1 MSGSKPVLFYSK
13 FCRHSGDAV
22 RAISARNL
30 GGSIVMACVDGN
42 TQRLPPWVDRVPLI
56 FTHDRRVLS
65 DESLLMYVASFS
77 PTRALATSSSSAAG
91 PGGIPGGDEPMAA
104 ESCNGACFTSF
115 QTGDEES
122 TANAGAGGSPY
133 LSIRNDGLD
142 DFPRIVTPPDD
153 SLRSTSS
160 SSTGGGGGAPS
171 YQPFQQ
177 QQQPPQ
183 QQQQQQQQHYQTQ
196 QYQTQQYQQQQQPS
210 YEQQLQPSYE
220 QPHQQ
225 QQQQP
230 QTFQYQQQP
239 QPYQMQQYQQQP
251 SYEQQH
257 QPSFE
262 QQQQQ
267 QQPTFQYNPNQFK
280 PPPQPPGAV
289 PGRGMVATVGG
300 GAGGDRRGL

>member
-104 ESCNGACFTSF
+104 ESCNGASFTSF
-115 QTGDEES
+115 QNGDEDS
-122 TANAGAGGSPY
+122 TASAGAGGSPY

-230 QTFQYQQQP
+230 QTFQY
-239 QPYQMQQYQQQP
+239 
-251 SYEQQH
+251 
-257 QPSFE
+257 
-262 QQQQQ
+262 
-267 QQPTFQYNPNQFK
+267 NPNQFK

-300 GAGGDRRGL
+300 GAGGYGEPPPRMMPTLTQGGHGQMTIESMMAARDQDEARWAPPKQ

>member
-1 MSGSKPVLFYSK
+1 MLSAFEAGPKSSPTWTADIARDAGMSGSKPVLFYSK

-104 ESCNGACFTSF
+104 ESCNGASFTSF
-115 QTGDEES
+115 QNGDEDS
-122 TANAGAGGSPY
+122 TASAGAGGSPY

-183 QQQQQQQQHYQTQ
+183 QQQQQ
-196 QYQTQQYQQQQQPS
+196 
-210 YEQQLQPSYE
+210 
-220 QPHQQ
+220 
-225 QQQQP
+225 
-230 QTFQYQQQP
+230 
-239 QPYQMQQYQQQP
+239 
-251 SYEQQH
+251 
-257 QPSFE
+257 
-262 QQQQQ
+262 
-267 QQPTFQYNPNQFK
+267 PTFQYNPNQFK

-300 GAGGDRRGL
+300 GAGGYGEPPPRMMPTLTQGGHGQMTIESMMAARDQDEARWAPPKQ